1 MWIPDTKSEGIVVQE
16 TNLLSYEVETP
27 NGTYQRNCCHI
38 IPLNDSAKDSK
49 NQNENAK
56 TSPEVEVVPNS
67 NQDSKEDFYIR
78 TRSGRVSKPP
88 DRL

>member
-1 MWIPDTKSEGIVVQE
+1 MKSEGIVVHE
-16 TNLLSYEVETP
+16 TNPLSYEVETP
-27 NGTYQRNCCHI
+27 NGTYQRIRCHI

-49 NQNENAK
+49 NQNDNAK

-67 NQDSKEDFYIR
+67 NQDSKEDFYIC